1 MIDTDMCHREPV
13 SVRVEELIRAFED
26 LVAVDHLNF
35 DIPAGR
41 MTGFVGAN
49 GAGKTTTM
57 RMIVGVLK
65 PTSGQVLWSGRP
77 IMAEDR
83 RTIGYMPEER
93 GLYPKQPVIDQL
105 VYLARI
111 KGASTQT
118 ARTEAMEYLDRFGL
132 ADPAVLIL
140 DEPFSGLDPVAVD
153 ATADVLREKTAQ
165 GVPVLFSS
173 HQLDL
178 IDRLCDRMVILHK
191 GRMVANGTTEEL
203 REVGPRRYRV
213 EARGDLGW
221 LRSLPGLTVVDVDG
235 TTAVIEFPDP
245 NQIDRLLDVIVTE
258 SMNRGGLVE
267 LTHIRPSL
275 GEIYR
280 EAAQS

>member
-26 LVAVDHLNF
+26 DHLNF

-41 MTGFVGAN
+41 MTGFVGAD

-77 IMAEDR
+77 ITAEDR

-132 ADPAVLIL
+132 ADHAREQVQKLSLSLI
-140 DEPFSGLDPVAVD
+140 
-153 ATADVLREKTAQ
+153 
-165 GVPVLFSS
+165 
-173 HQLDL
+173 
-178 IDRLCDRMVILHK
+178 
-191 GRMVANGTTEEL
+191 
-203 REVGPRRYRV
+203 
-213 EARGDLGW
+213 
-221 LRSLPGLTVVDVDG
+221 
-235 TTAVIEFPDP
+235 
-245 NQIDRLLDVIVTE
+245 
-258 SMNRGGLVE
+258 
-267 LTHIRPSL
+267 HI
-275 GEIYR
+275 
-280 EAAQS
+280 

>member
-13 SVRVEELIRAFED
+13 SVRVEELTRAFGN

-57 RMIVGVLK
+57 RMIGGVLK

-77 IMAEDR
+77 ITTEDR

-111 KGASTQT
+111 KGASAQT
-118 ARTEAMEYLDRFGL
+118 ARTEAMEYLDRFGFADHAREQVQKLFLGNQQRIQVTASLL

-153 ATADVLREKTAQ
+153 AMADV
-165 GVPVLFSS
+165 
-173 HQLDL
+173 
-178 IDRLCDRMVILHK
+178 
-191 GRMVANGTTEEL
+191 L

-245 NQIDRLLDVIVTE
+245 NQIDCLLDVIVTE

-280 EAAQS
+280 EVAQS